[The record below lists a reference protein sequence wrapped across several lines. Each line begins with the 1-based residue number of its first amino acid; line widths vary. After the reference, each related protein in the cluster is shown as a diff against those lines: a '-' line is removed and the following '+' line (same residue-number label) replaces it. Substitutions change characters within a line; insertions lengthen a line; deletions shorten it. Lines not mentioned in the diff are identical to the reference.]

1 MRPALEEIKT
11 LEAFVN
17 GRLPAEE
24 RQEVEI
30 RLLWDEYFKQ
40 KLQLQQLAY
49 RAVQDAGRQQLR
61 QELKNIHSRLFS
73 S

>member
-17 GRLPAEE
+17 GSLPEAES
-24 RQEVEI
+24 QELEI

-49 RAVQDAGRQQLR
+49 QAIQNAGRQQLR
-61 QELKNIHSRLFS
+61 QELKAIHNRLFS

>member
-17 GRLPAEE
+17 GSLPEE
-24 RQEVEI
+24 ESQELEI

-40 KLQLQQLAY
+40 KFQLQQLAY
-49 RAVQDAGRQQLR
+49 RAIQDAGRQQLR
-61 QELKNIHSRLFS
+61 QELKAIHTRLFS
-73 S
+73 T

>member
-1 MRPALEEIKT
+1 MRPALEEIKI

-17 GRLPAEE
+17 GSLPEE
-24 RQEVEI
+24 ESQELEI

-49 RAVQDAGRQQLR
+49 RAIQDAGRQQLR
-61 QELKNIHSRLFS
+61 QELKAIHTRLFS
-73 S
+73 T